1 MPCAG
6 FQLDKPNEFQN
17 MSFTTDPRFDFARNK
32 IDAINDENYTSVL
45 DLFERAC
52 SEFAERIAFTCMG
65 QDVTFREIDEM
76 SARFAAYL
84 RGDAGLAHGD
94 RVAIQLPNLIQY
106 PVAAWGILRAGLVLV
121 NTNPLYTE
129 RELRHQFQDSGAKA
143 VVMLSDFVAAAEKV
157 IPDTD
162 IKLLIATNALD
173 MMEAQPAPAHNLEK
187 SVTLVTLPTA
197 ISIGVSADKD
207 FPQERLP
214 QVRPTVND
222 LAVLQ
227 YTGGTTGVAKGA
239 MLSHGNIIAC
249 VAQSRKHLAADE
261 GEQLSGL
268 LIAPLPIYHIFG
280 FSLYLC
286 GNFAS
291 GGRSVLI
298 PNARDLDGLLDVMK
312 SVPFTGFAG
321 VNTMLVG
328 LMANEKFDDVDW
340 SNLRWTIAGGA
351 ALVPDV
357 AHEWERRTDS
367 RLIEGY
373 GLSETTANLT
383 LNVPSTR
390 RIGSVGKPV
399 GFQEIKLMDGSGK
412 EVTGGEEG
420 ELWVRGPQVMMGYW
434 ERPEATDEA
443 IDAEGFFKTGD
454 VAIKLD
460 DGFYKIVDRI
470 KDMIL
475 VSGFNVYPNE
485 IENVICSHPDVL
497 ECAVVGVKDERSGEA
512 VKAFVVCRNRDLA
525 EAELREVC
533 RQNLTAY
540 KVPRFIEFRE
550 ELPKSNVGKILRRE
564 LR

>member
-1 MPCAG
+1 M
-6 FQLDKPNEFQN
+6 N
-17 MSFTTDPRFDFARNK
+17 FTSDPRFNFARQQ
-32 IDAINDENYTSVL
+32 IEAINTEQYSSVL

-52 SEFAERIAFTCMG
+52 TEFSDRTAFTCLG
-65 QDVTFREIDEM
+65 QDITFAEIDKM
-76 SARFAAYL
+76 SASFAAYL
-84 RGDAGLAHGD
+84 SGDGGLQSSD

-106 PVAAWGILRAGLVLV
+106 PIVAWGILRAGLVLV

-143 VVMLSDFVAAAEKV
+143 VVLLSDFVTAAEKV

-162 IKLLIATNALD
+162 IKLVIATHALD
-173 MMEAQPAPAHNLEK
+173 MMEPQPAPVHNLDK
-187 SVTLVTLPTA
+187 SIKLLTLPTA
-197 ISIGVSADKD
+197 ISLGEGKD
-207 FPQERLP
+207 SGGGLST
-214 QVRPTVND
+214 VRPSLND

-239 MLSHGNIIAC
+239 MLSHGNIISC
-249 VAQSRKHLAADE
+249 VAQGRNHFAEHNNESETR
-261 GEQLSGL
+261 L

-280 FSLYLC
+280 FTLYLC

-298 PNARDLDGLLDVMK
+298 PNPRDLDGLLDVMG
-312 SVPFTGFAG
+312 SFPFTEFAA

-328 LMANEKFDDVDW
+328 LMANEKFDAVDW
-340 SNLRWTIAGGA
+340 SNLKWTIAGGA

-357 AHEWERRTDS
+357 AEEWERRTDS
-367 RLIEGY
+367 KLIEGY

-383 LNVPSTR
+383 LNSPATR
-390 RIGSVGKPV
+390 RIGSAGQAV
-399 GFQEIKLMDGSGK
+399 GFQEIKLMDGSG
-412 EVTGGEEG
+412 VQVADGEEG

-443 IDAEGFFKTGD
+443 IDGEGYFKTGD
-454 VAIKLD
+454 VVVRLD
-460 DGFYKIVDRI
+460 NGFYKIVDRI

-485 IENVICSHPDVL
+485 IEHVITSHPNVL
-497 ECAVVGVKDERSGEA
+497 ECAVVGVVDDRTGEA
-512 VKAFVVCRNRDLA
+512 IKAFVVRRNSDLTETA
-525 EAELREVC
+525 LREFC
-533 RQNLTAY
+533 RTDLTAY
-540 KVPRFIEFRE
+540 KVPKHIEFRD

>member
-1 MPCAG
+1 M
-6 FQLDKPNEFQN
+6 N
-17 MSFTTDPRFDFARNK
+17 FTSDPRFNFARQQ
-32 IDAINDENYTSVL
+32 IEAINTEQYSSVL

-52 SEFAERIAFTCMG
+52 TEFSDRTAFTCLG
-65 QDVTFREIDEM
+65 QDITFAEIDKM
-76 SARFAAYL
+76 SASFAAYL
-84 RGDAGLAHGD
+84 SGDGGLQSGD

-106 PVAAWGILRAGLVLV
+106 PIVAWGILRAGLVLV

-143 VVMLSDFVAAAEKV
+143 VVLLSDFVTAAEKV

-162 IKLLIATNALD
+162 IKLVIATHALD
-173 MMEAQPAPAHNLEK
+173 MMEPQPAPVHNLDK
-187 SVTLVTLPTA
+187 SIELLTLPTA
-197 ISIGVSADKD
+197 ISLGEGKD
-207 FPQERLP
+207 SGGGLST
-214 QVRPTVND
+214 VRPSLND

-239 MLSHGNIIAC
+239 MLSHGNIISC
-249 VAQSRKHLAADE
+249 VAQGRNHFAEHNNDSEPR
-261 GEQLSGL
+261 L

-298 PNARDLDGLLDVMK
+298 PNPRDLDGLLDVMG
-312 SVPFTGFAG
+312 SFPFTEFAA

-328 LMANEKFDDVDW
+328 LMANEKFDAVDW
-340 SNLRWTIAGGA
+340 SNLKWTIAGGA

-357 AHEWERRTDS
+357 AEEWERRTDS
-367 RLIEGY
+367 KLIEGY

-383 LNVPSTR
+383 LNSPATR
-390 RIGSVGKPV
+390 RIGSAGQAV
-399 GFQEIKLMDGSGK
+399 GFQEIKLMDGSGAQ
-412 EVTGGEEG
+412 VADGEEG

-434 ERPEATDEA
+434 ERPEATDQA

-454 VAIKLD
+454 VVVRLD

-485 IENVICSHPDVL
+485 IEDVVYSHLDII
-497 ECAVVGVKDERSGEA
+497 ECAVVGVADEKTGEA
-512 VKAFVVCRNRDLA
+512 LKLFVVSTNPQLTEQQMKDFCR
-525 EAELREVC
+525 E
-533 RQNLTAY
+533 NLTPY
-540 KVPRFIEFRE
+540 KVPRLIVFKDD
-550 ELPKSNVGKILRRE
+550 LPKSPAGKILRRE
-564 LR
+564 LREL

>member
-1 MPCAG
+1 M
-6 FQLDKPNEFQN
+6 D
-17 MSFTTDPRFDFARNK
+17 FTSDPRFNFARQQ
-32 IDAINDENYTSVL
+32 IEAINTENYSSVL

-52 SEFAERIAFTCMG
+52 TEFSDRTAFTCLG
-65 QDVTFREIDEM
+65 QDITFAEIDKM
-76 SARFAAYL
+76 SASFAAYL
-84 RGDAGLAHGD
+84 SGDGGLQSGD

-106 PVAAWGILRAGLVLV
+106 PIAAWGILRAGLVLV
-121 NTNPLYTE
+121 NTNPLYAE

-143 VVMLSDFVAAAEKV
+143 VVLLSDFVTAAEKV

-162 IKLLIATNALD
+162 IKLVIATHALD
-173 MMEAQPAPAHNLEK
+173 MMEPQPAPAHNLDK
-187 SVTLVTLPTA
+187 SVVLLTLPAA
-197 ISIGVSADKD
+197 ISLGEGKD
-207 FPQERLP
+207 SGGGLSK
-214 QVRPTVND
+214 VRPTLND

-239 MLSHGNIIAC
+239 MLSHGNIISC
-249 VAQSRKHLAADE
+249 VAQGRNHFAEHNNESETR
-261 GEQLSGL
+261 L

-280 FSLYLC
+280 FTLYLC

-298 PNARDLDGLLDVMK
+298 PNPRDLDGLLEVMG
-312 SVPFTGFAG
+312 SFPFTEFAA

-328 LMANEKFDDVDW
+328 LMANEKFDAVDW
-340 SNLRWTIAGGA
+340 SNLKWTIAGGA

-357 AHEWERRTDS
+357 AKEWERRTDS
-367 RLIEGY
+367 KLIEGY

-383 LNVPSTR
+383 LNSPATR
-390 RIGSVGKPV
+390 RIGSAGQAV
-399 GFQEIKLMDGSGK
+399 GFQEIKLMDGSGAQ
-412 EVTGGEEG
+412 VADGEEG

-434 ERPEATDEA
+434 ERPEATDQA

-454 VAIKLD
+454 VVVRLD

-485 IENVICSHPDVL
+485 IEHVITSHPNVL
-497 ECAVVGVKDERSGEA
+497 ECAVVGVVDDRTGEA
-512 VKAFVVCRNRDLA
+512 VKAFVVRRNSDLTETA
-525 EAELREVC
+525 LREFC
-533 RQNLTAY
+533 RTDLTAY
-540 KVPRFIEFRE
+540 KVPKHIEFRD